1 MGRSSEAKMLIE
13 AERLAILHDAQS
25 KMRRRLAKETKV
37 KKKSNQPGEI
47 LLKKHTSVLLK
58 IGVPGISYG
67 DIADR
72 LGETRSTVKEWFRS
86 DPEVKDFYEWATA
99 HLKDSA
105 LELMQTYGLEAVET
119 LVLLMRY
126 GSEKYM
132 FEASKEILDRIGVIR
147 AERRENLN
155 ENVESHKWA
164 DRDAL
169 VAEIRELNPEQQEA
183 ALEALG
189 KFEELLAG
197 ETSTNGHVEIDD
209 EDLNE
214 LSDLQPIARSED
226 EDEEDEDED

>member
-1 MGRSSEAKMLIE
+1 MGRPSEAKMLIE

-37 KKKSNQPGEI
+37 KKKSNQPGEEQ
-47 LLKKHTSVLLK
+47 LKKHTAVLLK
-58 IGVPGISYG
+58 IGVPGVSYG

-72 LGETRSTVKEWFRS
+72 LGETRSTVKQWFRT
-86 DPEVKDFYEWATA
+86 DPDVKEFYEWATS

-164 DRDAL
+164 DRDKL
-169 VAEIRELNPEQQEA
+169 VADIRELNPEQQEEA
-183 ALEALG
+183 LMALE

-197 ETSTNGHVEIDD
+197 QSKNGHVELNDD
-209 EDLNE
+209 DL
-214 LSDLQPIARSED
+214 SGLQPISRD
-226 EDEEDEDED
+226 EGEGDDDEDEDD